1 MWICT
6 ARHASLRPAI
16 ELDHVAWRHTG
27 SHHRP
32 RTPRPAS
39 TGTRESAVSNQPPE
53 ELIKQR
59 EIDFIEPHPCPN
71 QAGVAATLL
80 DGMDG
85 ILGVETEGSTRLRVT
100 YQLPM
105 LSLETIEEALSQIG
119 FHLDGSLMARLRR
132 AMVNYLEDTQCANLG
147 HGQGQS
153 NCTVKVFINRY
164 QHLEHGC
171 RDGRPGHWRE
181 YH

>member
-1 MWICT
+1 
-6 ARHASLRPAI
+6 
-16 ELDHVAWRHTG
+16 V
-27 SHHRP
+27 
-32 RTPRPAS
+32 S
-39 TGTRESAVSNQPPE
+39 TQPPD
-53 ELIKQR
+53 ELIKHR

-85 ILGVETEGSTRLRVT
+85 ILGVETPSSTRLLVT

-105 LSLETIEEALSQIG
+105 LSLITIEEALSEIG
-119 FHLDGSLMARLRR
+119 FHLDGSLMSKLRR
-132 AMVNYLEDTQCANLG
+132 AMIHYLEETQCANLG
-147 HGQGQS
+147 CSHGQS

-164 QHLEHGC
+164 QKLEHGC
-171 RDGRPGHWRE
+171 RDGRSAHWRE